1 LLTLPTDI
9 SATLILESAYTNNLG
24 HKTRIESDFPLTTT
38 ETEDWDASV
47 GTPRRYVR
55 SRVVLGKGGGVIRVR
70 MVNGNVVVRRAGAGK

>member
-1 LLTLPTDI
+1 MLTLPADI

-38 ETEDWDASV
+38 ETKDWDSSV

-55 SRVVLGKGGGVIRVR
+55 SRLVLGNGESVIRVR
-70 MVNGNVVVRRAGAGK
+70 MVNGNVVLRRAAAGG